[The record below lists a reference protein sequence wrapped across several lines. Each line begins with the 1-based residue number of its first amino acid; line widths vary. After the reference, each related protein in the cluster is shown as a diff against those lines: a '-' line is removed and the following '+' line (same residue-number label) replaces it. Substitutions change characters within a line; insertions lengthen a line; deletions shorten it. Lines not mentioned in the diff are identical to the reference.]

1 MQPVQKIIITTVSIL
16 FTIIAC
22 VQPSS
27 ADKTDSLKMLLAV
40 MHDSARVDCLNEL
53 SDQYILTTKKDS
65 AEHYAAAAYNEARK
79 INYIYGIAESYYD
92 QARIAKHF
100 YDDFVRS
107 ELLAKESLFW
117 YSRITT
123 KRGIENVFQE
133 LWYALFA
140 QSKFDEAYIY
150 AKKELERSK
159 ETGDESG
166 IFDAL
171 SNIEVIHYQ
180 EGNYD
185 SSFYFSQQAL
195 HVALTNKNEIWTIS
209 ILFQFG
215 TLYRSIDDYATA
227 LNYYRDAFRKD
238 NPETIKYRKD
248 NDWDTWARMEYA
260 ELFGLNHQFDS
271 AWHYY
276 HLFDTSQLPMK
287 DLRIYLVSTGE
298 TYFLQKNYLK
308 ALENFSRGLA
318 YHKQLND
325 VNEVKR
331 TLLDIA
337 KTYFAIDNNAAALKY
352 AREGLSLAIQ
362 TKSKQFIRDG
372 YGILCSVFDRIHQT
386 DSAYLYYKKYI
397 KIKDVVLSDQTKGK
411 FAAYSYEQKFELLN
425 KQKLISQQQL
435 KMQEQKLKSE
445 SLLKNILVGGIVLIL
460 LSGVIL
466 FRNIILKRKNEK
478 LRNEKTHADLKHK
491 ATELEMQALRAQMN
505 PHFIFNC
512 LSSINRFVLKNE
524 TEAASDYLTKFSRL
538 IRMVLNNSN
547 KTFITL
553 EDEIDTLKLYMDME
567 RLRFKNSFDYNISFT
582 NSIDADNVFVPPLLL
597 QPFVENSIWHG
608 LMHKD
613 GHGRIEIELSI
624 ENRTLTC
631 VITDNGIGR
640 KQAGALKSK
649 SAEKQKSLGLHITNE
664 RLALLNVNMDNQTSF
679 DFEDIRDDEG
689 NAAGTRVILKI
700 HYRDMMEVSANEII
714 KK

>member
-1 MQPVQKIIITTVSIL
+1 MHLVQKILITIVSIL
-16 FTIIAC
+16 FAIIAFA
-22 VQPSS
+22 QSPEPH
-27 ADKTDSLKMLLAV
+27 KTDSLKMLLPRL
-40 MHDSARVDCLNEL
+40 HDSARVDCLNEL
-53 SDQYILTTKKDS
+53 SDQYIVASNKDS
-65 AEHYAAAAYNEARK
+65 ARFYAETALNEARK
-79 INYIYGIAESYYD
+79 INYIHGIAESFSHKS
-92 QARIAKHF
+92 RIAKHF
-100 YDDFVRS
+100 DDDFINS
-107 ELLAKESLFW
+107 ESLARESLFW
-117 YSRITT
+117 YEKT
-123 KRGIENVFQE
+123 KNKKDIEKVYQE
-133 LWYALFA
+133 LWYALFSE
-140 QSKFDEAYIY
+140 SKFEEASKYEE
-150 AKKELERSK
+150 KELERCK
-159 ETGDESG
+159 VTGDVSG
-166 IFDAL
+166 RYNAL
-171 SNIEVIHYQ
+171 SNIAVIHYQ

-185 SSFYFSQQAL
+185 TSFYFSQQAL
-195 HVALTNKNEIWTIS
+195 QVALTNKNEIWTTS
-209 ILFQFG
+209 ILFLFG

-227 LNYYRDAFRKD
+227 LNYYRDAFRRD

-260 ELFGLNHQFDS
+260 ELFSLNHQFDS

-276 HLFDTSQLPMK
+276 NLFDTSQLPTK

-298 TYFLQKNYLK
+298 TYFLQKNYPK
-308 ALENFSRGLA
+308 ALRNFLCGLV

-337 KTYFAIDNNAAALKY
+337 KTYFAINNNAAALKY

-372 YGILCSVFDRIHQT
+372 YGILYSVFDRIHQT
-386 DSAYLYYKKYI
+386 DSAYLYYKRYI

-411 FAAYSYEQKFELLN
+411 FAAYDYEQKFELLN
-425 KQKLISQQQL
+425 KQKFISQQQL

-445 SLLKNILVGGIVLIL
+445 SLLKNILVGGIVLIF

-478 LRNEKTHADLKHK
+478 LLNEKTHADLKHK

-547 KTFITL
+547 KTFITVA
-553 EDEIDTLKLYMDME
+553 DEIDTLKLYMDME

-582 NSIDADNVFVPPLLL
+582 NAIDTDNVFVPPLLL

-608 LMHKD
+608 LMHKE
-613 GHGRIEIELSI
+613 GQGRIEIELSI
-624 ENRTLTC
+624 ENRILTC
-631 VITDNGIGR
+631 VIADNGIGR
-640 KQAGALKSK
+640 KRADALNSK
-649 SAEKQKSLGLHITNE
+649 SAEKQKSLGLNITNE
-664 RLALLNVNMDNQTSF
+664 RLALLNISMDKQTSF
-679 DFEDIRDDEG
+679 DFEEIKDDEG
-689 NAAGTRVILKI
+689 NAAGTRVILRI
-700 HYRDMMEVSANEII
+700 HYRDLMEVSA
-714 KK
+714 